1 MPDMTAR
8 TEADPVPRQERQ
20 RPEANTDH
28 GELPSLAAV
37 WAALRRRKWIFLG
50 FALLVPLTALLALGR
65 VTPRYTATGAL
76 IYEPSEYKLR
86 ELQSILRADP
96 TTEAVMAS
104 QAEILQSLHI
114 AQRVA
119 ERGNLYDNPEFN
131 AALRRPGFA
140 TRVVHWLQALFGTS
154 AGPPAP
160 PGSRGGGPEQ
170 PAGDGAPGPA
180 LDDARNATMLAVQ
193 RALHAEAIKF
203 SRVIEVSFTAE
214 DRVVAAQAV
223 NNAMDVYIKDQ
234 YRAKQRAV
242 HRATDWLEKR
252 AAELRADVRNA
263 EDQIAAYRAARGL
276 SQGMHAGL
284 DAEQISHLS
293 EELARARGELAN
305 AEGRLDAARGR
316 AGAAAQAAI
325 APSVVQL
332 RAQQDQLTAQL
343 QAQQTRVGPRHPE
356 AEALRQQVAQAAR
369 AVADEVRRVVS
380 ATEAEVRAAR
390 ERVAA
395 LEEAMRSAQHAAD
408 RAAQAQVPLNAL
420 QRDLDAARGQL
431 QAVLERIQQTSQQAA
446 IETPEA
452 HEISQALPP
461 LAPSWPRKGPMFAG
475 AATAGLLLGALVVL
489 LLERADPTL
498 SSGATLR
505 RTVGLPCFALLPEI
519 GRRALGAL
527 RPEEFVVRRPLSP
540 FAEQIRGLRAA
551 LWFGTQRPRVIAVTA
566 ARPAEAKTVVTL
578 CLARSARMSGE
589 RVVVVE
595 CDLRAPSFE
604 DRLQGEAGP
613 GLAEFLRGEATLDA
627 VLRKDSLTGMAYV
640 PAGRLTGDALG
651 LFLSDAMGR
660 MLQTLRQDH
669 DLVLL
674 DLPPAQATAEAR
686 AVAALAD
693 ATLLCVRWRSTPRQ
707 AVVHAIERLEETHAT
722 LVGAVLTRVDPR
734 THASSGQV
742 DAEVYHRRARR
753 SQRR

>member
-1 MPDMTAR
+1 MRGPPTRKAIVMLDARAR
-8 TEADPVPRQERQ
+8 TEPDPVPRQQ
-20 RPEANTDH
+20 RANPNG
-28 GELPSLAAV
+28 GEMEDGLGLAAA
-37 WAALRRRKWIFLG
+37 WAALRRRKWVFLA
-50 FALLVPLTALLALGR
+50 FALLVPLAALVALER

-86 ELQSILRADP
+86 ELQSILRVDP

-119 ERGNLYDNPEFN
+119 ERGNLYNSPEFN
-131 AALRRPGFA
+131 PALRPVGLA
-140 TRVVHWLQALFGTS
+140 ARVRRALGRLLGLETP
-154 AGPPAP
+154 AAP
-160 PGSRGGGPEQ
+160 PPID
-170 PAGDGAPGPA
+170 AAGPA

-193 RALHAEAIKF
+193 AALHATAIKF

-234 YRAKQRAV
+234 YAAKQRAV
-242 HRATDWLEKR
+242 RRATEWLEKR
-252 AAELRADVRNA
+252 AAELRAEVRAA
-263 EDQIAAYRAARGL
+263 EHQIAAYRAARGL
-276 SQGMHAGL
+276 SQGMHAGI

-293 EELARARGELAN
+293 EEVARARGELAN

-332 RAQQDQLTAQL
+332 RAQQDQLAAQL
-343 QAQQTRVGPRHPE
+343 QSQQTRLGARHPE
-356 AEALRQQVAQAAR
+356 AEGLRQQLAGATR
-369 AVADEVRRVVS
+369 AVAAEVQRVVS

-395 LEEAMRSAQHAAD
+395 LEQAMRQAQQEAD
-408 RAAQAQVPLNAL
+408 RSAQAQVPLNAV
-420 QRDLDAARGQL
+420 QRDLEAARGQL

-461 LAPSWPRKGPMFAG
+461 LSPSWPRKGPMLAG
-475 AATAGLLLGALVVL
+475 AAAVGVLLGGLAVL
-489 LLERADPTL
+489 LLQRVDPTL

-505 RTVGLPCFALLPEI
+505 QSLGLPCFALLPEI

-527 RPEEFVVRRPLSP
+527 SPEDFVVRRPLSP
-540 FAEQIRGLRAA
+540 FAEQIRALRAA
-551 LWFGTQRPRVIAVTA
+551 LFFGAHHPRVIAVTA
-566 ARPAEAKTVVTL
+566 ARPDEAKTVVTL

-589 RVVVVE
+589 RVVAVE
-595 CDLRAPSFE
+595 CDLRAPAFLE
-604 DRLQGEAGP
+604 RLDGDAGP
-613 GLAEFLRGEATLDA
+613 GLAELLRGEATLDD

-686 AVAALAD
+686 VVAGLAD
-693 ATLLCVRWRSTPRQ
+693 ATLLCVRWRSTPRH
-707 AVVHAIERLEETHAT
+707 AVTHAIERLQETQAS

-734 THASSGQV
+734 THARSGQV
-742 DAEVYHRRARR
+742 DAEVYHRRTKR